1 MTNSGE
7 RVEQRKQKRFRVR
20 EGAFVI
26 LRPADI
32 GVAQLVDISMD
43 GLTLN
48 YVTSGEPSIQPTQ
61 LEIFVTDDP
70 FRLFQVPCKTISDF
84 VTYETYNKSIS
95 KRRRGIQFGK
105 LAESQIAQL
114 EYFIQNHTTGE
125 VD

>member
-1 MTNSGE
+1 MTNSQQTVD
-7 RVEQRKQKRFRVR
+7 RRKQKRFRVR

-32 GVAQLVDISMD
+32 GVGRLVDISMD
-43 GLTLN
+43 GLTLD
-48 YVTSGEPSIQPTQ
+48 YVTSREPSIQPTQ

-84 VTYETYNKSIS
+84 VTYETYNKSMS

-105 LAESQIAQL
+105 LTESQTAQL

-125 VD
+125 LI